1 MNTAR
6 TTDFLV
12 VGGGIVGLCIAR
24 ELRARYTDASI
35 TLIDKES
42 SLGQHASGRNS
53 GVLHAGF
60 YYTADSLKA
69 RFCREGN
76 VTMRAYCDARGLAI
90 NPCGKLVVVKN
101 AAELA
106 TLDELLRR
114 AAGNGVPVESLSAKE
129 AREREPR
136 VKTFE
141 RALWSPTTA
150 SVHPPDVVAAM
161 HADAIAEGI
170 EVRTGVAYT
179 GRSGHEVHTSAGPIG
194 AGYVVNAAGLY
205 ADRVARDFGF
215 SKRYRILPFK
225 GLYLYSNEPVGALR
239 TSVYPVPDLKNPF
252 LGVHFTV
259 TADGHAKI
267 GPTAIP
273 CLWREQYGWTSN
285 FKFGELMQ
293 IAGLSLGLLF
303 RAGFDFRGLAREEM
317 RKYHRGYLVSKASE
331 LIEGMRPE
339 DWTIWGK
346 PGIRAQL
353 LDVERRTLVM
363 DFCTEGDDASFHV
376 LNAVSPAFTCSIPI
390 ARHVCDQIHG
400 LLHGTPRAVASGT
413 PGHGPR
419 ERRAA
424 PDSVTGDEHLTS
436 KER

>member
-225 GLYLYSNEPVGALR
+225 GLYL
-239 TSVYPVPDLKNPF
+239 
-252 LGVHFTV
+252 
-259 TADGHAKI
+259 
-267 GPTAIP
+267 
-273 CLWREQYGWTSN
+273 
-285 FKFGELMQ
+285 
-293 IAGLSLGLLF
+293 
-303 RAGFDFRGLAREEM
+303 
-317 RKYHRGYLVSKASE
+317 
-331 LIEGMRPE
+331 
-339 DWTIWGK
+339 
-346 PGIRAQL
+346 
-353 LDVERRTLVM
+353 
-363 DFCTEGDDASFHV
+363 
-376 LNAVSPAFTCSIPI
+376 
-390 ARHVCDQIHG
+390 
-400 LLHGTPRAVASGT
+400 
-413 PGHGPR
+413 
-419 ERRAA
+419 
-424 PDSVTGDEHLTS
+424 
-436 KER
+436 

>member
-1 MNTAR
+1 MNAAH
-6 TTDFLV
+6 TTDYLV
-12 VGGGIVGLCIAR
+12 VGGGIIGLCIAR
-24 ELRARYTDASI
+24 ELRARDAQATI
-35 TLIDKES
+35 TLIDKEIA
-42 SLGQHASGRNS
+42 LGQHASGRNS

-76 VTMRAYCDARGLAI
+76 IAMRAYCEARGIAI
-90 NPCGKLVVVKN
+90 NPCGKLVVAKD
-101 AAELA
+101 ASELS
-106 TLDELLRR
+106 TLDELMRR
-114 AAGNGVPVESLSAKE
+114 AAGNGVPLESITAAE
-129 AREREPR
+129 ARAREPR
-136 VKTFE
+136 VRTHE

-150 SVHPPDVVAAM
+150 SVHPPSVVEAM
-161 HADAIAEGI
+161 HADATAEGI
-170 EVRTGVAYT
+170 DVRTGVAYT
-179 GRSGHEVHTSAGPIG
+179 GRSGRDVHTSAGTIS

-205 ADRVARDFGF
+205 ADRVARDFGL
-215 SKRYRILPFK
+215 SQRYRILPFK
-225 GLYLYSNEPVGALR
+225 GLYLYSSEPAGALR
-239 TSVYPVPDLKNPF
+239 TSVYPVPDLRNPF

-259 TADGHAKI
+259 TADGHSKI

-273 CLWREQYGWTSN
+273 CLWREQYDWTSN
-285 FKFGELMQ
+285 FKLDELVQ

-317 RKYHRGYLVSKASE
+317 RKYHRRYLVSKASE
-331 LIEGMRPE
+331 LIDGMRPE

-390 ARHVCDQIHG
+390 ARHVCDRIQG
-400 LLHGTPRAVASGT
+400 LLNGTPPSAAGGDTGSIRAAG
-413 PGHGPR
+413 GA
-419 ERRAA
+419 RRAPA
-424 PDSVTGDEHLTS
+424 YEHLTS
-436 KER
+436 